1 MLEESRLKDKRE
13 SKTSAVR
20 AMSPYEVPTR
30 IGPSDYVPFLGN
42 DKVCYIW
49 LKGRYFGGTTVEI
62 DVKLH
67 VVDAYD
73 SEGVL
78 VDAVRGTKL
87 ALESGAR
94 GVRWSVRGFGFRP

>member
-1 MLEESRLKDKRE
+1 MLEESRLRDKRE

-20 AMSPYEVPTR
+20 AMSPYEIPTR
-30 IGPSDYVPFLGN
+30 IGPSDYVPFLRN

-62 DVKLH
+62 DVMLH

-73 SEGVL
+73 NA
-78 VDAVRGTKL
+78 AVMVYAIRGTKL
-87 ALESGAR
+87 ALDR
-94 GVRWSVRGFGFRP
+94 GVKRGQTSLS